1 MVERVKYGISIN
13 LQEPL
18 GLERRTNLWIST
30 TLVNPTTCN
39 THQPT
44 QDGGKSG
51 STTAATLLT
60 SEMER
65 KSLSQEVLIRKLKKF
80 GLSTS
85 TEEDIQLRFGRFTI
99 LII

>member
-18 GLERRTNLWIST
+18 GLERRTNLLTST

-39 THQPT
+39 THQLAL
-44 QDGGKSG
+44 DGGKSG

-65 KSLSQEVLIRKLKKF
+65 KSLSQEVLIRKPNQF

-85 TEEDIQLRFGRFTI
+85 TEEDIQLRFGE
-99 LII
+99 